1 MILLVY
7 VRLPFADRKGGRR
20 PLRGLFC
27 HRGGSTKALTYH
39 HFLIFLV
46 GAIHESPA
54 VENKSKTKP
63 LYVILSA
70 VELLLSGK
78 RGRSAKRNA
87 VCGIS

>member
-1 MILLVY
+1 MSVCLL
-7 VRLPFADRKGGRR
+7 RTA
-20 PLRGLFC
+20 
-27 HRGGSTKALTYH
+27 RGGAVPYEGCFAIGAGAPRRSPTII
-39 HFLIFLV
+39 FLIFLV